1 MSDSRDN
8 GKTVAVLVISFDISI
23 TRPQLDAMMKYGRD
37 DQEWEQLSV
46 PPYARARL
54 FRAIKEAIAAMQ
66 DEHGR
71 IMQDDTIWREA
82 VDGGEQ

>member
-1 MSDSRDN
+1 MYDGEDDK
-8 GKTVAVLVISFDISI
+8 KTIAVLVISFGISI
-23 TRPQLDAMMKYGRD
+23 TKPQLDALMKYGRD
-37 DQEWEQLSV
+37 DQEWERLSV
-46 PPYARARL
+46 PPYARDRL

-82 VDGGEQ
+82 VDGGGE